1 MIGNNL
7 IHSFN
12 KSKSSIRDKYELNIQ
27 IGNELNIFNFEKILY
42 YLISKNNHTK
52 IKSKNYHLYFLNNK
66 ELIVFND
73 GSSVCL
79 LNKSNDKNLSDNNK
93 YKINIKRYKRL
104 CNDDF
109 ESCIKYD
116 KVTKNQ
122 EIIFMYKKW
131 NIILSKITENNVS
144 IYSCNLILDNVIT
157 KEKFRQLNLKITK
170 ILKVIS
176 GKIKI

>member
-1 MIGNNL
+1 MLTNYVRMKIRKISTLDFSSKYLFNS
-7 IHSFN
+7 SFFLSVLT
-12 KSKSSIRDKYELNIQ
+12 KTYSECS
-27 IGNELNIFNFEKILY
+27 
-42 YLISKNNHTK
+42 LISYVQNK
-52 IKSKNYHLYFLNNK
+52 IDY
-66 ELIVFND
+66 E
-73 GSSVCL
+73 
-79 LNKSNDKNLSDNNK
+79 
-93 YKINIKRYKRL
+93 YKRL